1 MKFLCAVLFLMS
13 IGCGVKGDP
22 VPPEDPAYIG
32 RGKPSFKKAVERVD
46 IRTEALDEEKE
57 SKDEDD
63 EADEQ

>member
-32 RGKPSFKKAVERVD
+32 RGKPSFKKAVERFD

-63 EADEQ
+63 EEDEQ